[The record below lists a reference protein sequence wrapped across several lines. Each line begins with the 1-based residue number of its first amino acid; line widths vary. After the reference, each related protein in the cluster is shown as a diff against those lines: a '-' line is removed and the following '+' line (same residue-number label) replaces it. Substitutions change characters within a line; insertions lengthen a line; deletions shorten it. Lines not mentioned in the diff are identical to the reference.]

1 MHAGRWGRVRSR
13 SNALGFTLLE
23 LLVVLVVIGIAAG
36 LVTVKAMPD
45 DKRLLTVEAERLSQ
59 LLFIA
64 QEDASL
70 RSKRLAWQASDAGFG
85 FYELT
90 EDGAKPIT
98 SEDLLRI
105 RTWGLPGVKTRI
117 FVDGSERRRLEFLP
131 QPGTQSVIIQLR
143 KDTAQVQLNRSLGGR
158 YNIAQATVQP

>member
-1 MHAGRWGRVRSR
+1 MHSR
-13 SNALGFTLLE
+13 PKALGFTLLE

-59 LLFIA
+59 LFFIA

-70 RSKRLAWQASDAGFG
+70 RSKRLAWQASDTGFG
-85 FYELT
+85 FYELM
-90 EDGAKPIT
+90 EDGAKAIT
-98 SEDLLRI
+98 SEDLLRT
-105 RTWGLPGVKTRI
+105 RKWGVPGVKTRI

-131 QPGTQSVIIQLR
+131 QPGTQSVTIRLQ

-158 YNIAQATVQP
+158 YNIVQAAVQP